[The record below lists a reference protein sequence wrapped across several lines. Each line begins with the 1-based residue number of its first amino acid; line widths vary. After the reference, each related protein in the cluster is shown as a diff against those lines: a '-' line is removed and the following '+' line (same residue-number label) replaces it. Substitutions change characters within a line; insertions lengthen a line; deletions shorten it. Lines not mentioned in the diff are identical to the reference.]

1 MAGMSDIL
9 KDYVEKT
16 TKMLVDNPEEVL
28 VNASVSTKTLIL
40 QIKVNKSDCGK
51 VIGKQ
56 GRTIDSLKVICLA
69 IKNTKFP
76 EDSRKVQLEVL
87 EDENNNF
94 KYTKKGNWEDN

>member
-9 KDYVEKT
+9 RDFVEET
-16 TKMLVDNPEEVL
+16 TKMLVDNPKDVD
-28 VNASVSTKTLIL
+28 VQSSVSTKTLIL
-40 QIKVNKSDCGK
+40 QIKVNKTDCGK

-56 GRTIDSLKVICLA
+56 GRTIDSLKVLCLA

-76 EDSRKVQLEVL
+76 DDSRKVQLEVL

-94 KYTKKGNWEDN
+94 KYNKKQ

>member
-9 KDYVEKT
+9 RDFVEDT
-16 TKMLVDNPEEVL
+16 TRMLVDNPKDVD
-28 VNASVSTKTLIL
+28 VQASVSTKTLIL

-76 EDSRKVQLEVL
+76 EDSRKVQIEVL
-87 EDENNNF
+87 EDEDSSYKYNN
-94 KYTKKGNWEDN
+94 KKQ

>member
-9 KDYVEKT
+9 RDFIEDT
-16 TKMLVDNPEEVL
+16 TKMLVDSPEDVEVL
-28 VNASVSTKTLIL
+28 SSVSTKTLIL

-87 EDENNNF
+87 EDEDSNF
-94 KYTKKGNWEDN
+94 KYNKTKTWEEK